1 MAIKPIYYC
10 SECKKLLESSDE
22 LLFVEDNS
30 TKGFCSEKCIES
42 YYEFLGVHYVSM
54 DSSLRSDLGLKNED
68 SLDYVGVPRLM
79 EKALQSPQEIWSLT
93 NDLGETIYSF
103 IYREE
108 LDDGR
113 ELYYILMCLVYN
125 KRPAYIIHS
134 TASFSEAL
142 VLGYRI
148 GSTVEKITDFTPGEN
163 EVGAALQIGQE
174 TMDHL
179 EQKKSSLLATLME
192 QRKESDIPFET
203 FTLYSDYY
211 TSTLEAPDEIYK
223 TKDDDDDDAYV
234 YIKAHDRDGISFFFF
249 VICTVAYNEI
259 TKKSALFPVLSFPT
273 IDSALHSYY
282 RRGEKLSGGLSN

>member
-10 SECKKLLESSDE
+10 SECKKLLESGDD

-30 TKGFCSEKCIES
+30 SKGFCSEKCIES
-42 YYEFLGVHYVSM
+42 YYEFLGVHYVAM
-54 DSSLRSDLGLKNED
+54 DSSLRADLNLKDED
-68 SLDYVGVPRLM
+68 ALDYVGVPRLM
-79 EKALQSPQEIWSLT
+79 EKALQNPEEIWCQANT
-93 NDLGETIYSF
+93 VGDTVYSF

-108 LDDGR
+108 TDDGR
-113 ELYYILMCLVYN
+113 DLYYILMCLVYN

-134 TASFSEAL
+134 TATFSEAL
-142 VLGYRI
+142 VQGYRI
-148 GSTVEKITDFTPGEN
+148 GSTVENVNDYTPGSS
-163 EVGAALQIGQE
+163 EVETALQISQE

-179 EQKKSSLLATLME
+179 EQKKSSFLANLME

-223 TKDDDDDDAYV
+223 SKDEDSDDVYV

-249 VICTVAYNEI
+249 VICTVAYNEM
-259 TKKSALFPVLSFPT
+259 TEKSALFPVLSFPT
-273 IDSALHSYY
+273 IDPSLHRYY